1 MTNRELMVSGALI
14 LSLGAFLIVPTRE
27 FAVLVLAQFFVG
39 IGQGLARPGFS
50 SGASLAVGSSLQG
63 NVAGLVI
70 SANGMGFI
78 VSPFFGPWMYENVHT
93 AAPFIGAGVMLLM
106 MAAAARKVFPANQVL
121 EDDPDDEGP
130 GLFD

>member
-1 MTNRELMVSGALI
+1 M
-14 LSLGAFLIVPTRE
+14 
-27 FAVLVLAQFFVG
+27 AQFFVG

-78 VSPFFGPWMYENVHT
+78 VSPFFGPWMYENVDPS
-93 AAPFIGAGVMLLM
+93 APFIGAGCILLV
-106 MAAAARKVFPANQVL
+106 MAALAYRVFPANQVM
-121 EDDPDDEGP
+121 EDDPDDSP
-130 GLFD
+130 DIYD